1 MTTNCDVIDIFPI
14 YGQFIAMRKPD
25 SGRIVYKIY
34 IFIYY
39 SNLLSYKNWKQNYKV
54 SKTALVLLLLVKILF
69 LPKKCWFFA
78 KEILTL
84 AKLRGLGTKRYI
96 FETTDMCAAGTKVPR
111 LQKFWSIHHLKTNP

>member
-1 MTTNCDVIDIFPI
+1 MTTNCHVIDIFPI

-54 SKTALVLLLLVKILF
+54 SKTALVLLLLVKVLF
-69 LPKKCWFFA
+69 LPKK
-78 KEILTL
+78 ILIFC
-84 AKLRGLGTKRYI
+84 KRN
-96 FETTDMCAAGTKVPR
+96 TDISKIKGSWYLKVY
-111 LQKFWSIHHLKTNP
+111 FWNYKYVCC